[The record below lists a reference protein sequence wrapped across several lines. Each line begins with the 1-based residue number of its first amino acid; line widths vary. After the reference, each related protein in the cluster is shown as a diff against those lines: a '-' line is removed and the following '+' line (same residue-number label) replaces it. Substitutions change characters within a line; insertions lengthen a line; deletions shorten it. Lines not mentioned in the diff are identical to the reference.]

1 MCVSQCLW
9 RCDSGETLR
18 RGEERSRLERTGG
31 GGLGLCAEKE
41 KEWLFRY
48 CLPGAKIGRRVGLLN
63 F

>member
-1 MCVSQCLW
+1 VTQV
-9 RCDSGETLR
+9 RPEKR

-48 CLPGAKIGRRVGLLN
+48 CLPGAKIGGRVGLLN